1 MPTSLGKG
9 TLFGLTR
16 VAASGQTFAV
26 ANTENVD
33 TGTFYTGSFNTKTL
47 PMDPLVNGFAFIKWI
62 VLPDW
67 FRAKYP
73 WFAGITEKNLK
84 SFQGNDD
91 IEISPV
97 SVQVGFTSNES
108 QFAGIMGS
116 KGTGFTM
123 SHNEFSGSPV
133 TGAYN
138 YWVSSVRDPHSGYAP
153 YCAEHGVDY
162 SARNH
167 TGELL
172 YVVLKPSAG
181 KVGTQARDISLDIED
196 ATYYTNVMP
205 LKIQRN
211 HLNYSQGTQEA
222 VQVEQ
227 SFTADRWFGAGV
239 LDYAASVLS
248 SFASIQCLQ
257 TENVGNEAEA

>member
-1 MPTSLGKG
+1 MATTGQGTNYGLSRVSSGGK
-9 TLFGLTR
+9 
-16 VAASGQTFAV
+16 TFAQAATKNV
-26 ANTENVD
+26 NT
-33 TGTFYTGSFNTKTL
+33 TTFYTGGFNTKTL
-47 PMDPLVNGFAFIKWI
+47 PMDPLVTGFAFFKWI
-62 VLPDW
+62 VLPSW
-67 FRAKYP
+67 FEKKYD

-91 IEISPV
+91 IEISPIGL
-97 SVQVGFTSNES
+97 QIGFTGNES

-116 KGTGFTM
+116 KGSGFTM

-133 TGAYN
+133 TEAYN
-138 YWVSSVRDPHSGYAP
+138 YWVSSVRDPHAGYAS

-162 SARNH
+162 AARNH

-181 KVGTQARDISLDIED
+181 KVGGSSRDISLDIED
-196 ATYYTNVMP
+196 ATYYTNVLP

-211 HLNYSQGTQEA
+211 HLNYTQGSQDA

-227 SFTADRWFGAGV
+227 NFAADRWFGAGV
-239 LDYAASVLS
+239 LEYASSVLS
-248 SFASIQCLQ
+248 SFAAISCLQ
-257 TENVGNEAEA
+257 TENVGDEGGGY